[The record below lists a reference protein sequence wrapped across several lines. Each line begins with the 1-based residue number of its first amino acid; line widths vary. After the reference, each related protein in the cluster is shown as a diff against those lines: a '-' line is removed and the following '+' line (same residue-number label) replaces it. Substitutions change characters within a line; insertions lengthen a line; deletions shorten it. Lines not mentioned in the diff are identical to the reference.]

1 MLTRWVAQ
9 VPISPGQSCDELTRT
24 AQGFAG
30 SLLAETFRDRKGHR
44 AVETQLRRED
54 IRLLVNFFFAD
65 VFGDGSR
72 QRVYALIDELATS
85 HDKEES
91 LSSGILAAQRANDPT
106 LLPEVRAFF
115 SVYSTWHQGE
125 VEQSQV
131 YPLILHSIRS
141 YQLYLAFARLRAIA
155 AGEDGDQ
162 LRAFLAA
169 QGFTQ
174 SRGVDV
180 RTCIL
185 RYLGRELEMPLGR
198 LHNTLQA

>member
-1 MLTRWVAQ
+1 
-9 VPISPGQSCDELTRT
+9 
-24 AQGFAG
+24 
-30 SLLAETFRDRKGHR
+30 
-44 AVETQLRRED
+44 
-54 IRLLVNFFFAD
+54 
-65 VFGDGSR
+65 
-72 QRVYALIDELATS
+72 
-85 HDKEES
+85 
-91 LSSGILAAQRANDPT
+91 
-106 LLPEVRAFF
+106 
-115 SVYSTWHQGE
+115 

-198 LHNTLQA
+198 LHNTLQAQLGVYHVVQEFGPGVLVLLPRIAPHR